1 MFYNLNF
8 DILDEISCR
17 CRRKTNSQKLF
28 REEEANL
35 GQRADLRDPNVASAG
50 PGGQLIALR
59 GHAAGQ
65 GAQERGRGHG
75 GTDKTR
81 ILISLGDMSI

>member
-1 MFYNLNF
+1 MTFLTRYLV
-8 DILDEISCR
+8 DR

-35 GQRADLRDPNVASAG
+35 GQRDDLRDPNVASAG
-50 PGGQLIALR
+50 PRGQLIALR

-75 GTDKTR
+75 GTDKIR

>member
-35 GQRADLRDPNVASAG
+35 GQRDDLRDPNVASAG

-59 GHAAGQ
+59 GQAAGQ

-75 GTDKTR
+75 DTDNTW
-81 ILISLGDMSI
+81 ILTSLGHMSI